1 MHLRLTAYSL
11 ATHKIQ
17 MLEIRAIDKANLC
30 LDSRKEK
37 TYKAA
42 KRKNLG
48 REKNFWIKNIKILS
62 FFFIT

>member
-48 REKNFWIKNIKILS
+48 REKNF
-62 FFFIT
+62 

>member
-17 MLEIRAIDKANLC
+17 MLEIRAIEKANLC

-48 REKNFWIKNIKILS
+48 REKKFLS
-62 FFFIT
+62 